1 MTSRQS
7 KYGKFDPSNMRP
19 LEGWPGDMPPDEL
32 HHRIRKLFETHKRP
46 SSGAMGYDWYAD
58 GGGVVVVLIGKLLR
72 ADMHDITTSELQ
84 PGTGYF
90 WGEDYETGDL
100 CVVDINLFF
109 EALRRLRQLQLLDDL
124 ANI

>member
-1 MTSRQS
+1 
-7 KYGKFDPSNMRP
+7 MRP

-46 SSGAMGYDWYAD
+46 SSGAMGYDWYASA
-58 GGGVVVVLIGKLLR
+58 GGVTVVLFSENVLR
-72 ADMHDITTSELQ
+72 ADLPDLKTSELR

-90 WGEDYETGDL
+90 WGEHYKTGDL
-100 CVVDINLFF
+100 CVCDISLFF

-124 ANI
+124 ASI